1 MKNDGLEVLV
11 LGGCTGRCGEFSGGS
26 CLGKRRD
33 YRCAIWL
40 SWSYFFPF
48 SLFLP
53 VSKAKLFEPGR
64 KLANFISVGSCR
76 SDSVANEG
84 QLICYLP

>member
-1 MKNDGLEVLV
+1 VSFLEARVWGSDATIAVL
-11 LGGCTGRCGEFSGGS
+11 SG
-26 CLGKRRD
+26 
-33 YRCAIWL
+33 YRGPI
-40 SWSYFFPF
+40 FFRF
-48 SLFLP
+48 RFFLP